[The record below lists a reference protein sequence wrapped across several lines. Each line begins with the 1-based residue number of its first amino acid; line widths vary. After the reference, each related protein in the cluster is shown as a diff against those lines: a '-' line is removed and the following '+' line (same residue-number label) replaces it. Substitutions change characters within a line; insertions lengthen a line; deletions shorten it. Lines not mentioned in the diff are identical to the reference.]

1 LNALEYRLVDA
12 VCDVGVNVN
21 KSCTYDHLAPL
32 LAFVGGL
39 GLRKADAMRQTI
51 RKQIGH
57 IDNRSVLLKE
67 KILGK
72 SVWTNAA
79 GFLIILDESDNDPL
93 ESTRIHPECYLT
105 HDFATK
111 ICADAL
117 ELHHDSVHYQTNV
130 TKLMSSVRRE
140 LEKRIKKHPR
150 WVDLWVNFQRPIIG
164 VTQYVETVRTVDGL
178 IHTLGVEIGD
188 ALFNLELDDYVKE
201 LEEGGHGKRKLLIE
215 QIKEELRYPCLDMR
229 MPMKS
234 FTPIDMFPIITGESN
249 NSLYVGL
256 TLTGTVVEVNDAAI
270 LKDNSDNYQRRQR
283 AVVNTGIGL
292 RGIILGYDV
301 VDDDINIDNLN
312 MSDYLSVG
320 KVIQAVVIGVRKDK
334 LQLDLSI
341 KPSLLSRSE
350 AWWLQQRTKLQN
362 ARNWWSDIG
371 KDPTRLFDPY
381 FNEDVAL
388 KHFMEAEKVRQSS
401 TADVMSSRLHSISIH
416 GGGGGSESNTAVEQR
431 GSSSG
436 RSLMRVVHHA
446 LFANLDYLAAE
457 ARLRMEGK
465 GAGEVLI
472 RPSSR
477 GPNYLTITWAFQD
490 NWFKH
495 INIEEKGKKIG
506 SMGLG
511 SQLFIQEDDIRE
523 PFSDLDEIFAR
534 YIDPMNELV
543 SVTVKHRSFMAG
555 SPAEVESLMLQQ
567 RKEKPQRIPYF
578 IRFEPNKPGT
588 LTLTWLSL
596 NIRSEQPVKTQ
607 RIDIRP
613 YVSLYM
619 SFNSC

>member
-1 LNALEYRLVDA
+1 MQYTLLNALEYRLVDA

-21 KSCTYDHLAPL
+21 KACTYDHLAPL

-57 IDNRSVLLKE
+57 LDNRIVLLKD
-67 KILGK
+67 KVLGK
-72 SVWTNAA
+72 SVWTNAV
-79 GFLIILDESDNDPL
+79 GFLMILDDDQKDPL
-93 ESTRIHPECYLT
+93 ESTRIHPESYLT
-105 HDFATK
+105 NDFATK

-117 ELHHDSVHYQTNV
+117 ELHHDSVNYHLNV
-130 TKLMSSVRRE
+130 SKLMASVRRE
-140 LEKRIKKHPR
+140 LEKRIKKQPR
-150 WVDLWVNFQRPIIG
+150 WVDLWINGQRPIIG
-164 VTQYVETVRTVDGL
+164 VTQYSETLRSVDGL
-178 IHTLGVEIGD
+178 NHTIGVELGD

-201 LEEGGHGKRKLLIE
+201 LEEGGHGKRKLSIE
-215 QIKEELRYPCLDMR
+215 QIKEELRFPSLDMR
-229 MPMKS
+229 IPVRS
-234 FTPIDMFPIITGESN
+234 FTPIDMFPILTGESN
-249 NSLYVGL
+249 HSLYVGL
-256 TLTGTVVEVNDAAI
+256 TLSGTVVEVNDASI
-270 LKDNSDNYQRRQR
+270 LKGNSDNYERRQR
-283 AVVNTGIGL
+283 AVVHTGTGM

-312 MSDYLSVG
+312 MSDYLHVG
-320 KVIQAVVIGVRKDK
+320 KVIRAVVIGIKKDK
-334 LQLDLSI
+334 MQLDLSI

-362 ARNWWSDIG
+362 ARNWWLDIG
-371 KDPTRLFDPY
+371 KDPQKLFDPN
-381 FNEDVAL
+381 FNEDIAL
-388 KHFMEAEKVRQSS
+388 KHFMEAEKAHQTSA
-401 TADVMSSRLHSISIH
+401 ADVMSSQLHSISIN
-416 GGGGGSESNTAVEQR
+416 GGVGGLETTVVDR
-431 GSSSG
+431 GSSG

-495 INIEEKGKKIG
+495 INIEEKGKKVG

-543 SVTVKHRSFMAG
+543 SVTVKHRSFMNG

-567 RKEKPQRIPYF
+567 RKDKPQRIPYF

-588 LTLTWLSL
+588 FTLTWLSL

-613 YVSLYM
+613 YVST
-619 SFNSC
+619 